1 MGISSLGV
9 GSSILTQD
17 VLDQLR
23 KADEA
28 QRITPITLNLANEND
43 KKSSL
48 EVLDASMTNFRDA
61 INEMKSTTL
70 YDQRAVTVS
79 GTSVE
84 MSAAGGS
91 DVQEFTLD
99 VTQLAT
105 KQIEESG
112 SFGASTD
119 TVATA
124 AGSMNLNI
132 DGQDFTIN
140 YDATTTLDDLK
151 KSINDIAGDK
161 VNASVVQVAS
171 GDYRM
176 FLNSVD
182 TGSTQDITI
191 TDTSGNLSGT
201 QMTSDLTAI
210 QTGVDAEFTYNG
222 QAITRTSNNI
232 TDLVSGY
239 DLTLKEVGSSTV
251 KVEQNRDE
259 IMSRVDSFVEKY
271 NSIINE
277 LQKQTKSSTD
287 SSERGIFSG
296 ESTIKSMEGAIR
308 DMISTVSDAGGTMAD
323 YGFSIDRDGVMSV
336 DKTTLNTKLDDNAAN
351 VEAFFAGGDFTN
363 ADGSTTAVNGAFKN
377 FYDVVNGYTKVNGNL
392 DLVKNNISETISSLE
407 DRKTSETERLDD
419 KYAILKKQYT
429 AYDAVISKLNNSS
442 ALLSQLISSQSSSS
456 SSSN

>member
-271 NSIINE
+271 NSIISE

-363 ADGSTTAVNGAFKN
+363 ADGSTTAVNGAFNN

-419 KYAILKKQYT
+419 KYAILKKQYA

-442 ALLSQLISSQSSSS
+442 ALLSQLISSQN